1 MLILTSEYSA
11 GRVETDCVSVDFIV
25 FINWLFAA
33 LSAVTGE
40 DYLWNMFSVS
50 VCLRVV
56 AGASCLATYDTY
68 VV

>member
-1 MLILTSEYSA
+1 M
-11 GRVETDCVSVDFIV
+11 SVDFIV

-50 VCLRVV
+50 VGLRVV